1 MIAKRLPFLLLLLFI
16 LAGWLHPAAEAAP
29 VADAPRTLL
38 ADLVA
43 EVLTANPEIKA
54 DEAGW
59 DAYREQARQAGALED
74 PMLMAR
80 LQNLL
85 LRDPLNFERDSTSA
99 KVIGISQKLPF
110 FGKRDLARQVA
121 EQEAEAAA
129 WQVAERRLELAGL
142 VRELWPQLL
151 LVDQSLLI
159 VAQNIAALDDLARLG
174 ETRYGAGRGEA
185 GEVIGAQLERARM
198 EELRLSLQQQRQSLT
213 ATLNA
218 LRLQPA
224 ATPIIPAAE
233 LALRAP
239 ELDPAALEELAF
251 AKQPRLKALAVRQ
264 EAAQTRQQQA
274 QREFFPDFTL
284 SVEYMQRDS
293 SVMDRDGF
301 DMYSAGISFNLPLQ
315 RERRHAMSAEAAAGE
330 RRAKA
335 EQEALRSR
343 IRLGIADGLARLESA
358 RQRTELYRQ
367 GLIPQTEHALAAAL
381 AAYRAGR
388 GDFRPVLESRAALFN
403 FQRQQLAAIAE
414 HQIELA
420 RLATLIGAEL

>member
-1 MIAKRLPFLLLLLFI
+1 MAGKKLPILLLLFFI
-16 LAGWLHPAAEAAP
+16 LAGGLNPPARAAAVP
-29 VADAPRTLL
+29 ENGTTL
-38 ADLVA
+38 AGLVA
-43 EVLTANPEIKA
+43 EVLAANPEIKA
-54 DEAGW
+54 DQAGW
-59 DAYREQARQAGALED
+59 DVYREQARQAGVLED

-85 LRDPLNFERDSTSA
+85 IRDPLSFDRDSTSA

-110 FGKRDLARQVA
+110 FGKRALARQAA
-121 EQEAEAAA
+121 EQEAKAAE

-159 VAQNIAALDDLARLG
+159 VARNIAALDDLARLG

-198 EELRLSLQQQRQSLT
+198 EELRISLQQQRRSLT

-224 ATPIIPAAE
+224 TTPIIPAA
-233 LALRAP
+233 
-239 ELDPAALEELAF
+239 ALELNAPALEPTPLEQLAF
-251 AKQPRLKALAVRQ
+251 EKRPSLQALAAREETERVRQ
-264 EAAQTRQQQA
+264 RQA
-274 QREFFPDFTL
+274 EREFFPDFTL
-284 SVEYMQRDS
+284 SVEYMQRES
-293 SVMDRDGF
+293 SAMDQNGF

-315 RERRHAMSAEAAAGE
+315 QDRRHAKNAEALAGQ
-330 RRAKA
+330 RRARA

-343 IRLGIADGLARLESA
+343 IRFGIADGLARLESA
-358 RQRTELYRQ
+358 RQRAELYRQ
-367 GLIPQTEHALAAAL
+367 GLIPQAEHALAAAL

-388 GDFRPVLESRAALFN
+388 GEFRPVLDSRAALFN
-403 FQRQQLAAIAE
+403 FQRQHLAAIAE

-420 RLATLIGAEL
+420 RLTTLIGAEL